1 MDRISEDPDPA
12 VIIEDRLRIPA
23 GAHTLAGFR
32 AWLTSGR
39 FPEGGRIDFLAGD
52 VEVEVSPAELPTHG
66 AVQAALAARLHTL
79 FFERD
84 LGEVFAGR
92 TRFTS
97 RVAELSA
104 EPDLVG
110 VFWDSLEEGRVRYSP
125 AADEAPE
132 RCAEIDGPP
141 DLIVEI
147 LSDGSARKDTERLPR
162 LYALAGVRE
171 LWLVDARGPQLRF
184 EIHALH
190 GAAYLQIP
198 PDAQGWLRSEQLG
211 RSVRLTRQ
219 STHGGTWRYLLE
231 DRA

>member
-1 MDRISEDPDPA
+1 MDRIEDPEPA
-12 VIIEDRLRIPA
+12 VVIEDRLRIPA

-52 VEVEVSPAELPTHG
+52 VEVEVSPAELLTHG

-97 RVAELSA
+97 RVAGLSA
-104 EPDLVG
+104 EPDVVG
-110 VFWDSLEEGRVRYSP
+110 VFWESLEEGRVRYST
-125 AADEAPE
+125 ATDEAPE

-141 DLIVEI
+141 DLLVEI
-147 LSDGSARKDTERLPR
+147 LSDGSAGRDTERLPR

-171 LWLVDARGPQLRF
+171 LWLVDARSPHLRF
-184 EIHALH
+184 EIHALQ
-190 GAAYLQIP
+190 GAAYLP
-198 PDAQGWLRSEQLG
+198 VSPDPQGWLRSEQLG

-219 STHGGTWRYLLE
+219 SSGGGPWKYLLE